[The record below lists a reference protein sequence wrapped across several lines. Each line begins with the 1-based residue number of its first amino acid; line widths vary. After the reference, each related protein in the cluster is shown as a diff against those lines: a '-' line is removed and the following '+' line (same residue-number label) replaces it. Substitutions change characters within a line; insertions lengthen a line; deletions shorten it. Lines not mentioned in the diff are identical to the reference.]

1 MSQDDQRE
9 LSEIGRSI
17 DSLFTQAEELE
28 KAAAD
33 PSRSAAP
40 PQSEVTATPDV
51 GGQPDAGTEPDLTP
65 EPGPL
70 SQAVETA
77 VEPEPT
83 PVEAEPTPVE
93 AEPTPVEPEPT
104 LVEPEPTPVEPEPTP
119 AEPEPTPVE
128 LEPTPG
134 EPEPTSVEPGPT
146 PAEPEPTPA
155 EPEPTPVELEP
166 TPGEPEPTS
175 VEPGPTPAEPEPTP
189 VEPEPT
195 PVELEPTSAEPEPT
209 PVEPGPT
216 PAEPEPTSVEPEPAQ
231 SEIGK
236 VLSEATSD
244 YLQAPVG
251 ERAEEQSALGSAV
264 EAARS
269 ARAWDEIASTVDIL
283 LLEASWDEDVED
295 LLGELVDEDVST
307 QMVVRLGR
315 LQVEEERERLIRA
328 YTTLGDPIAEAI
340 ADALTETEDR
350 LARKTYVAA
359 LGAFG
364 SAGAHAVEKMLQ
376 DSQWFVVRNG
386 VALLGVVG
394 GPDAIEHLTASLAN
408 EHAGVRRETVRSLAK
423 VGGENAGLLVTSML
437 GDSDPEVRAEAAR
450 AVAALKAER
459 AYKQLI
465 EILKQGDEDEV
476 LEQVLRALGGLGDA
490 SAVSAIEKRVKGS
503 MFSSP
508 PTGVHIAGLSALAA
522 IGTPHA
528 MSLVKKARKHKDPE
542 VSSAAVQLLAGK

>member
-17 DSLFTQAEELE
+17 DSLFTQAEDLE
-28 KAAAD
+28 KTAAD
-33 PSRSAAP
+33 PSGSAAP
-40 PQSEVTATPDV
+40 PQSEVAATPDV
-51 GGQPDAGTEPDLTP
+51 GGQPDADTEPDLTP

-70 SQAVETA
+70 SQAVETPVEPEPTVVEPEPTPVEAEPTPAEPEVRA

-93 AEPTPVEPEPT
+93 PEVRAVEPEPT
-104 LVEPEPTPVEPEPTP
+104 VV
-119 AEPEPTPVE
+119 
-128 LEPTPG
+128 
-134 EPEPTSVEPGPT
+134 
-146 PAEPEPTPA
+146 
-155 EPEPTPVELEP
+155 
-166 TPGEPEPTS
+166 
-175 VEPGPTPAEPEPTP
+175 EPEPTP

-195 PVELEPTSAEPEPT
+195 PVEPEPTPVEPEPT
-209 PVEPGPT
+209 PVEPEPT
-216 PAEPEPTSVEPEPAQ
+216 RVEPEPTQ

-244 YLQAPVG
+244 YLQASVG
-251 ERAEEQSALGSAV
+251 NRGEVESALRSAV

-269 ARAWDEIASTVDIL
+269 AHALDEIASAVDVL
-283 LLEASWDEDVED
+283 LLQASWDEDVEN
-295 LLGELVDEDVST
+295 LVGELVDGDVSA
-307 QMVVRLGR
+307 QMAVGLGR
-315 LQVEEERERLIRA
+315 VQVEEERARLIQA
-328 YTTLGDPIAEAI
+328 YATLGDPIAVAV
-340 ADALTETEDR
+340 ADALTDTEDR

-376 DSQWFVVRNG
+376 DSRWFVVRNG
-386 VALLGVVG
+386 VAVLGVVR

-408 EHAGVRRETVRSLAK
+408 EHPGVRRETVRSLAK

-450 AVAALKAER
+450 AVSALKAER
-459 AYKQLI
+459 AYKPLM
-465 EILKQGDEDEV
+465 EILKQGDEEEV

-508 PTGVHIAGLSALAA
+508 PTGVHIAGLTALVA

-528 MSLVKKARKHKDPE
+528 MGLVKKARKHKDPE